1 MIMTY
6 SKHDEY
12 GNGTGGRVE
21 LDPMT
26 EAEVA
31 EMRAEM
37 AKGGW
42 KESNRTRNLSDA
54 QFAEMTQRQ
63 K

>member
-1 MIMTY
+1 MTY

-12 GNGTGGRVE
+12 GNAAGGRVE

-31 EMRAEM
+31 QMRAEM

-42 KESNRTRNLSDA
+42 KEGRTRKLSDA
-54 QFAEMTQRQ
+54 EFAAMTQ
-63 K
+63 KAKK

>member
-1 MIMTY
+1 MTY
-6 SKHDEY
+6 SKHAEY
-12 GNGTGGRVE
+12 GNAAGGRVK

-42 KESNRTRNLSDA
+42 KEGRTRKLSNA
-54 QFAEMTQRQ
+54 EFAKMTQRQ

>member
-1 MIMTY
+1 MTY

-12 GNGTGGRVE
+12 GNATGGRVE

-31 EMRAEM
+31 EMRAVM
-37 AKGGW
+37 KRDGW
-42 KESNRTRNLSDA
+42 KEGRTRKLSNA
-54 QFAEMTQRQ
+54 QFAAMTQ
-63 K
+63 KVKK